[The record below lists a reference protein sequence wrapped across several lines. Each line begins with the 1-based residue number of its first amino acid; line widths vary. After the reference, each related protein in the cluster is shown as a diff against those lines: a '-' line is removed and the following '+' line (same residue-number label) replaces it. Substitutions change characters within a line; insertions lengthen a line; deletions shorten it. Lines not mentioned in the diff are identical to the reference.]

1 MKREGIDMQGLI
13 RDTFIITKNELI
25 FTARNPFWI
34 FFGLFQPVIYLL
46 LFAPFLKGVAGAPGF
61 PSQNAIQ
68 FFAPGLLILNALFNA
83 AFAGFG
89 LLDRLQSGFLERLRV
104 TPISRLSLVLGL
116 VLVTS
121 TELVFQS
128 LILIGVALFFGLSVN
143 SIGTILVIVLL
154 LLIGITM
161 ASISYALALI
171 VKDGGVLAGVTNFFT
186 LPLLLL
192 SGTMLPTD
200 FAPPIIQNL
209 CKADPFKYAVDA
221 ARALMNGRLAD
232 TSVVIA
238 FAVFAVLAALATAW
252 FIKRMRES
260 VA

>member
-1 MKREGIDMQGLI
+1 MKTLL
-13 RDTFIITKNELI
+13 RDTYILTKNELI
-25 FTARNPFWI
+25 VTARNPFWI
-34 FFGLFQPVIYLL
+34 FFGLFQPVVYLL
-46 LFAPFLKGVAGAPGF
+46 LFAPFLKGVASAPGF
-61 PSQNAIQ
+61 PAQNAIQ

-89 LLDRLQSGFLERLRV
+89 LLDKMQSGFVERLRV
-104 TPISRLSLVLGL
+104 TPISRLSLVLGM

-121 TELVFQS
+121 LELVVQS
-128 LILIGVALFFGLSVN
+128 LILVGVALFFGLAVN
-143 SIGTILVIVLL
+143 VMGMMLVIVLL

-161 ASISYALALI
+161 ASISYAIALI

-192 SGTMLPTD
+192 SGTMLPTE
-200 FAPPIIQNL
+200 FAPRLLQNM

-221 ARALMNGRLAD
+221 ARALMNGSLAD
-232 TSVVIA
+232 PSIVIA
-238 FAVFAVLAALATAW
+238 FAVFAVLATLATGW
-252 FIKRMRES
+252 FIKTMREA